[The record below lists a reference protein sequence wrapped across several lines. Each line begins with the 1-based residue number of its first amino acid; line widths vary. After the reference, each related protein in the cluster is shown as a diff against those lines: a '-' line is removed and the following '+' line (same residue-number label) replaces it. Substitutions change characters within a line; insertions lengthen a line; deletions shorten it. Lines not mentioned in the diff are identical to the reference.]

1 MHAASSAI
9 SLVGVGVPDDPFAPH
24 LPVPRRGR
32 WPHRRA
38 RLRRAFDPCRRAGC
52 PHPAADTRRTF
63 IACVGV
69 GVPDDP
75 FALHLPVPRRGGV
88 LPRPP
93 STLPNRKM
101 GGAEPPPLRTLCK
114 FLRRAAPMC
123 AAADTHRTLIAC
135 VGVGV
140 PDDPFAPHPHVL
152 RRSDPRGR
160 PYAMRR
166 ISGVFAGGDVPRA
179 APPAKI
185 PVIANR

>member
-75 FALHLPVPRRGGV
+75 FAPHLPVPRRGGV

-101 GGAEPPPLRTLCK
+101 GGAEPPPLRTFCK

-123 AAADTHRTLIAC
+123 AAADTRRASCQNPCHCEPVTDVTGVAIRT
-135 VGVGV
+135 
-140 PDDPFAPHPHVL
+140 PHAPHPPVTQRTRIPTSL
-152 RRSDPRGR
+152 RS
-160 PYAMRR
+160 
-166 ISGVFAGGDVPRA
+166 SE
-179 APPAKI
+179 
-185 PVIANR
+185 